1 MAEKRKRRP
10 GDRYEG
16 RRLRTVSPYIGI
28 TPYIMRNRS
37 DACNLFRDTA
47 EITAADRYLR
57 QKRLEGRKGMGM
69 LHLLVASYVRAVAA
83 FPTVNRFVAG
93 RRIYARND
101 ITVVMTIKRSMAA
114 DAEETSIKVHLSPAD
129 TIFDVYDKMEAA
141 IADVKNDVGNST
153 DATAGVL
160 MKLPR
165 WILNFA
171 IAVLRRIDY
180 LWGLPKWLINASPF
194 HGSIVVTDIG
204 SLGIPP
210 IYHHIYDFG
219 NLPVF
224 LGFGAKYRR
233 TELDVDGKPVQRKYI
248 DYTVVTDERI
258 TDGYNYAAAFKLFGR
273 CVSHPEVLETPPE
286 EVQEDID

>member
-1 MAEKRKRRP
+1 MHTR
-10 GDRYEG
+10 
-16 RRLRTVSPYIGI
+16 
-28 TPYIMRNRS
+28 
-37 DACNLFRDTA
+37 
-47 EITAADRYLR
+47 
-57 QKRLEGRKGMGM
+57 
-69 LHLLVASYVRAVAA
+69 
-83 FPTVNRFVAG
+83 
-93 RRIYARND
+93 
-101 ITVVMTIKRSMAA
+101 A
-114 DAEETSIKVHLSPAD
+114 DAQAHPAWG
-129 TIFDVYDKMEAA
+129 TPW
-141 IADVKNDVGNST
+141 
-153 DATAGVL
+153 ATHQ
-160 MKLPR
+160 
-165 WILNFA
+165 
-171 IAVLRRIDY
+171 LRRIDY

-286 EVQEDID
+286 EVKEDID